1 MTTSEPIW
9 EQFAQEDPLY
19 YVDMAHDGTPERFWA
34 EGRASAQD
42 LLSRAEPYLTDA
54 ESVTEIGCGVGRLLI
69 PTAQHFRQAAGVDV
83 APTMLKL
90 LREHSRQEGLEIDGF
105 LPDEAWD
112 ARTNDLIYSKIV
124 FRHIADRSILKAY
137 VARIAGALA
146 PTGVAVLD
154 FDTRPKTIPYRLRN
168 QVPDL
173 FLPRTWR
180 RGARGTRRS
189 SDTLRRWF
197 SEYGLDVI
205 EERAPES
212 GAHEFILRP
221 AGAGRESA

>member
-19 YVDMAHDGTPERFWA
+19 YVDMAHDGNPERFWA
-34 EGRASAQD
+34 EGRKSAED
-42 LLSRAEPYLTDA
+42 LLARAEPHLAGT
-54 ESVTEIGCGVGRLLI
+54 ESVIEIGCGVGRLLI
-69 PTAQHFRQAAGVDV
+69 PMTHHFRRASGVDV

-90 LREHSRQEGLEIDGF
+90 LRKHSRAQDLEIGAF

-112 ARTNDLIYSKIV
+112 DRENDLIYSKIV
-124 FRHIADRSILKAY
+124 FRHIAERSVLKTY
-137 VARIAGALA
+137 VVRIASALK

-168 QVPDL
+168 RVPDL
-173 FLPRTWR
+173 LLLRAWR
-180 RGARGTRRS
+180 SGARGTRRS
-189 SDTLRRWF
+189 SGTLRRWF
-197 SEYGLDVI
+197 ADCGLDVV

-212 GAHEFILRP
+212 GAPEFILRP
-221 AGAGRESA
+221 VRTEG